1 MELNEKS
8 KQYLL
13 KYGYTK
19 QLKQH
24 EKNEQY
30 KKQLQ
35 EEIRIIHIQ
44 IRRNKYEKEKL
55 RKAKR
60 RAKLDE
66 QYKPVKFEE
75 EPFIIDMDL

>member
-1 MELNEKS
+1 MELNDIS
-8 KQYLL
+8 KQMLL

-24 EKNEQY
+24 EKNEQI
-30 KKQLQ
+30 KKELQ

-44 IRRNKYEKEKL
+44 RRRNKYEKEKL
-55 RKAKR
+55 RKAER
-60 RAKLDE
+60 RAKRLAKLDIA
-66 QYKPVKFEE
+66 FED